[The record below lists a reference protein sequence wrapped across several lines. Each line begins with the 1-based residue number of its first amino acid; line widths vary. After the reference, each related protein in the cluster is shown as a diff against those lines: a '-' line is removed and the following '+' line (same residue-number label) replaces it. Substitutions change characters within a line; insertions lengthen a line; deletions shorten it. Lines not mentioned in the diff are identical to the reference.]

1 MRAKELA
8 LLTTEI
14 RFKSSAICNKSS
26 HRTDQQIQLESEV
39 KCFLGLTGKN

>member
-14 RFKSSAICNKSS
+14 RFKSSAICNLV
-26 HRTDQQIQLESEV
+26 TEQISKYNMKV
-39 KCFLGLTGKN
+39 KLSAFLG